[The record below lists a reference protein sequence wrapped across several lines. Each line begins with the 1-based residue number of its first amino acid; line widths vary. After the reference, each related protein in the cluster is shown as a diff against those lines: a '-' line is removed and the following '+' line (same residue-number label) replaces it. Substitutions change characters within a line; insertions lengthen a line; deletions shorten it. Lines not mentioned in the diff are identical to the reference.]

1 MRYKCKHSVKSDGAV
16 QTERRAAAFVCRVS
30 FRDRPESE
38 LSVLIPGVEIG
49 EYATI
54 GAGSVV
60 TKPIPAGAVAAG
72 APARILYY
80 KPGYGPDAEET
91 KK

>member
-1 MRYKCKHSVKSDGAV
+1 MVILRKGSYVGA
-16 QTERRAAAFVCRVS
+16 A
-30 FRDRPESE
+30 
-38 LSVLIPGVEIG
+38 SVLIPGVEIG
-49 EYATI
+49 PYATI

-60 TKPIPAGAVAAG
+60 TKSIPAGAVAAG

-91 KK
+91 KQDLSQSSSDISAESEKREI